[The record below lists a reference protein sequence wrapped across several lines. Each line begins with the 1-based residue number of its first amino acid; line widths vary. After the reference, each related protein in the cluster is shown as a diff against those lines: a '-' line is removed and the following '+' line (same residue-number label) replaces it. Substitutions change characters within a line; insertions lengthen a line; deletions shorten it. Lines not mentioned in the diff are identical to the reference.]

1 MRTIHV
7 GFMHPES
14 FWECFVAWA
23 TSNNTGTRFC
33 HCELAIG
40 ENARSKQHNMSTWS
54 SYWGEGVQKG
64 TTTDLWHRSRKWTW
78 FTITGTQ
85 NDSTNMAHFL
95 DNAVS
100 KPYDYLGFLLW
111 MLPNALTPASDSYFC
126 SELCAEALRQS
137 HDLHL
142 DQQNPRKIS
151 PNRLY
156 ALLQQQLLLV
166 PDAPPNNRT

>member
-1 MRTIHV
+1 MSTVCV

-14 FWECFVAWA
+14 FWERFVAWA
-23 TSNNTGTRFC
+23 TSNSTGTRYC

-40 ENARSKQHNMSTWS
+40 ENALTKQHNMSTWS

-78 FTITGTQ
+78 FTVTGAQ
-85 NDSTNMAHFL
+85 HDNIAHFL
-95 DNAVS
+95 DTAVS

-111 MLPNALTPASDSYFC
+111 ILPDALTPRSDSYFC
-126 SELCAEALRQS
+126 SELCAEALSQS
-137 HDLHL
+137 HGLHL
-142 DQQNPRKIS
+142 NHQTPRKIS

-156 ALLQQQLLLV
+156 ALLQQQQLLV
-166 PDAPPNNRT
+166 PDAPPNDRT